1 MAAPGRNIQLGEF
14 RSNRAMAKTPGSPYK
29 AAMIELTP
37 FRKMQGLG
45 NDFVV
50 FDARERAIP
59 MSGTRA
65 RAIADRHF
73 GVGCDTLVLITPGT
87 ALVDAALRFF
97 NADGG
102 EVESCGNATRC
113 IARVLMDERG
123 LSRVKLGS
131 RGGVLVCSD
140 AGKGQVMVDVGIP
153 KLEWNEIPLT
163 EAVDTVKFPL
173 PLEGT
178 DLPAAAVLMGNPHCI
193 LFVDD
198 IAQAPLTQ
206 LGPRIERHPLFP
218 NRVNVEFAQVVDRN
232 HIRMR
237 VWERG
242 IGMTLACGTG
252 ACATLVAASRR
263 GLADRKAEVQ
273 LDGGP
278 LMIEWLPDDHVMMTG
293 PATLSFTGEID
304 LNQYGA

>member
-1 MAAPGRNIQLGEF
+1 
-14 RSNRAMAKTPGSPYK
+14 MAKEPSGPYK
-29 AAMIELTP
+29 AAMTELTS

-73 GVGCDTLVLITPGT
+73 GVGCDTLVLIAPGT
-87 ALVDAALRFF
+87 AVVDAALHFF

-113 IARVLMDERG
+113 VARVLMDERG

-131 RGGVLVCSD
+131 RGGMLICSD

-173 PLEGT
+173 PL
-178 DLPAAAVLMGNPHCI
+178 AAAVLMGNPHCI

-198 IAQAPLTQ
+198 VAQAPVTQ

-218 NRVNVEFAQVVDRN
+218 NRVNVEFAQIIDRS

-242 IGMTLACGTG
+242 IGVTLACGTG
-252 ACATLVAASRR
+252 ACATLVAAARR

-273 LDGGP
+273 MDGGP

-293 PATLSFTGEID
+293 PATLSFVGEID
-304 LNQYGA
+304 LNQYGR